1 MLIRQN
7 HPQENASF
15 HFPTKTFTP
24 PEGILELTKH
34 EDVCKLDTDCH
45 TLFLLFTRIEMA
57 ELVVNFNSTPPPPSS
72 PAHRLLSECHIE
84 DTKGSSK
91 GGED

>member
-1 MLIRQN
+1 MLIRQK
-7 HPQENASF
+7 HPQENVSF
-15 HFPTKTFTP
+15 HFPLK
-24 PEGILELTKH
+24 LLLTKH
-34 EDVCKLDTDCH
+34 EDVCKLDTHMH

>member
-15 HFPTKTFTP
+15 HFPTKSFTP

-45 TLFLLFTRIEMA
+45 TIFLLMNFT
-57 ELVVNFNSTPPPPSS
+57 STSPPPSS
-72 PAHRLLSECHIE
+72 AHRLLGERHIE
-84 DTKGSSK
+84 DTEGSSK